1 MDSHS
6 YEPEMCRFL
15 ELAPEVLDEV
25 FEDTGVFLKFQKGV
39 FVLFFGR
46 NRSGLSFPVNFADGL
61 HTGFG
66 VLLVVDKQ

>member
-1 MDSHS
+1 MDGHS

-15 ELAPEVLDEV
+15 ELAPEVPDEV
-25 FEDTGVFLKFQKGV
+25 FEDTGVFLEFQKGV
-39 FVLFFGR
+39 FVLFFCR
-46 NRSGLSFPVNFADGL
+46 NRPDLSFPVNFADSL